1 MILIGAHFSG
11 IMLPA
16 YQHPPFGGIMGVQI
30 SGRGCSNFERLTST
44 TLADFERHGIPKSV
58 FL

>member
-30 SGRGCSNFERLTST
+30 SGRGCSNFERLTS
-44 TLADFERHGIPKSV
+44 
-58 FL
+58 